1 MKKSL
6 EILIF
11 ANILSKILI
20 IGEKMLLK
28 FRVKNYK
35 SFKELQDF
43 SLIGGSTKLN
53 NDRLKKEKD
62 FSILKFSALFGAN
75 GAGKSNLVDAFFDMQ
90 KIILNGLPNY
100 IKPIYFKLDDDCRK
114 IPSYFEVYLLI
125 NNFTYCYGF
134 EYDSINNKLTSEWLI
149 KINGKKE
156 INIFSREID
165 SETYSTSLKLDKKD
179 KNMLIM
185 YLEDLKNDTKLF
197 LSFINLNK
205 NSILLEKIEGLKEVY
220 KWFNDSLNIIK
231 EESILW
237 IGNSG
242 EIEKKII
249 DLSSLLALFDTG
261 IKGVE
266 SQIINN
272 ETAYLN
278 ISSKII
284 EELKMNFFNDNYC
297 GLVKVK
303 NGLWEILFANNDFIF
318 KKISFYHDKEK
329 RYPFS
334 LDEESEG
341 TIRLINLADILLT
354 ENNDKLFIID
364 ELDRK
369 LHPQITLKFVELFL
383 EKAKKSNNQL
393 IVTTHES
400 RLLDFD
406 ILRRDEIWFSAKEES
421 GESKIYS
428 LEEFNVRFDKKIDK
442 AYLDGRYGGIPI
454 FNEIFPFL
462 K

>member
-1 MKKSL
+1 
-6 EILIF
+6 
-11 ANILSKILI
+11 
-20 IGEKMLLK
+20 
-28 FRVKNYK
+28 
-35 SFKELQDF
+35 
-43 SLIGGSTKLN
+43 
-53 NDRLKKEKD
+53 
-62 FSILKFSALFGAN
+62 
-75 GAGKSNLVDAFFDMQ
+75 
-90 KIILNGLPNY
+90 
-100 IKPIYFKLDDDCRK
+100 
-114 IPSYFEVYLLI
+114 
-125 NNFTYCYGF
+125 
-134 EYDSINNKLTSEWLI
+134 
-149 KINGKKE
+149 
-156 INIFSREID
+156 
-165 SETYSTSLKLDKKD
+165 
-179 KNMLIM
+179 
-185 YLEDLKNDTKLF
+185 
-197 LSFINLNK
+197 
-205 NSILLEKIEGLKEVY
+205 
-220 KWFNDSLNIIK
+220 
-231 EESILW
+231 
-237 IGNSG
+237 
-242 EIEKKII
+242 
-249 DLSSLLALFDTG
+249 
-261 IKGVE
+261 
-266 SQIINN
+266 
-272 ETAYLN
+272 
-278 ISSKII
+278 
-284 EELKMNFFNDNYC
+284 MNFFNDNYC